1 MKYWRRVAVFILKDD
16 NGRILLQHRDKNDEA
31 LPDYWAFFGGGIEE
45 GETPE
50 QAVIREAQ
58 EELQIKPK
66 LKFFGR
72 YVYTYENKP
81 IEVFVFIGKMDYS
94 VEDLKKQQREGDD
107 LKLFSFDELKK
118 LRIWS
123 EDMKIL
129 KKVIKNEE

>member
-1 MKYWRRVAVFILKDD
+1 MKYWRRAAVFILKDD

-31 LPDYWAFFGGGIEE
+31 LPNYWAFFGGGIEE

-72 YVYTYENKP
+72 YVYNYENKP

-107 LKLFSFDELKK
+107 LRLFSFDELKK
-118 LRIWS
+118 LKGQ
-123 EDMKIL
+123 EPA
-129 KKVIKNEE
+129 V